1 MALTCRGGATAARD
15 TTGSGGGR
23 RGAPSGRGAEEERPM
38 RARGW
43 TARGAWAT
51 ALAGLAGFLLALEPV
66 EASHTIKIGIAGPMT
81 GGDAKMGQ
89 EFEKVGRL
97 ALEER
102 KGMVAGHKIEF
113 LVEDDKSDPK
123 EAVSVANKLVNGG
136 VKAVIGHYNSSCTIP
151 ASDIYNE
158 ASIVHITPTSSNP
171 KITERGYKMLYRII
185 TRDDQQGVFVADY
198 LKDVAK
204 AKRVAIIHDKTTY
217 GQGLAEE
224 TQKAL
229 EKLGIKPVF
238 FEAITRGEKDFT
250 PVVTKLK
257 ATNPDYSYFT
267 GYYAEGGIL
276 VRQFRDVGVPGTF
289 FAGDA
294 NQDPV
299 FIETAGKAGEGV
311 IMSTAPLPEQVPAAA
326 EFLKKFIAKY
336 GPGPGPFVH
345 YDFDAFNILFAAME
359 GAGKEIDNPK
369 AVSAEIRKVKDYKGA
384 SGTITFNDKGDVLGR
399 EKQFIVLVIK
409 DGKFTTHWAPKM

>member
-1 MALTCRGGATAARD
+1 MRGHGAGTRQALTAAI
-15 TTGSGGGR
+15 TVV
-23 RGAPSGRGAEEERPM
+23 
-38 RARGW
+38 
-43 TARGAWAT
+43 
-51 ALAGLAGFLLALEPV
+51 ALAAGGLLAGPAQ
-66 EASHTIKIGIAGPMT
+66 ASHTIKIGIAGPMT

-97 ALEER
+97 VLEER

-113 LVEDDKSDPK
+113 VVEDDKSDPK
-123 EAVSVANKLVNGG
+123 EAVAVANKLVNAG

-151 ASDIYNE
+151 ASDVYNE
-158 ASIVHITPTSSNP
+158 AGIIQMASTSSNP

-198 LKDVAK
+198 LKNVAK

-224 TQKAL
+224 TAKAL
-229 EKLGIKPVF
+229 EKQGLKPVF
-238 FEAITRGEKDFT
+238 FEAITRGEKDFS

-257 ATNPDYSYFT
+257 AANPDYSYFT

-276 VRQFRDVGVPGTF
+276 VRQFRDLGVPGIF

-299 FIETAGKAGEGV
+299 FIQTAGKAGEGV

-326 EFLKKFIAKY
+326 DFLKKFVAKY

-345 YDFDAFNILFAAME
+345 YDYDAFNLLFTAME
-359 GAGKEIDNPK
+359 KAGAQIDDPK
-369 AVSAEIRKVKDYKGA
+369 AVNAEMKKIKNFKGA
-384 SGTITFNDKGDVLGR
+384 SGTITFDDKGDVIGR

-409 DGKFTTHWAPKM
+409 DGKFTTFWAPKM

>member
-1 MALTCRGGATAARD
+1 
-15 TTGSGGGR
+15 
-23 RGAPSGRGAEEERPM
+23 M
-38 RARGW
+38 RAHGW

-51 ALAGLAGFLLALEPV
+51 ALAGLVGFLPAVEPV
-66 EASHTIKIGIAGPMT
+66 EASHTIKIGIAGPTT

-123 EAVSVANKLVNGG
+123 EAVSVANKLVNAG

-151 ASDIYNE
+151 ASDVYNE
-158 ASIVHITPTSSNP
+158 ASIVHISATSSNP

-257 ATNPDYSYFT
+257 AANPDFTYFT

-294 NQDPV
+294 NQDPI
-299 FIETAGKAGEGV
+299 FIETAGKAAEGV

-336 GPGPGPFVH
+336 GPGPGPVRPLRLRRLQH
-345 YDFDAFNILFAAME
+345 PLRGD
-359 GAGKEIDNPK
+359 GARGQ
-369 AVSAEIRKVKDYKGA
+369 
-384 SGTITFNDKGDVLGR
+384 GDRQPEGR
-399 EKQFIVLVIK
+399 ERRDPEGQGLQGRLRHDHVQRQGRRARPREAVHRAGDQGREVHHPLGAQDVGRRELRAGRARPARRRP
-409 DGKFTTHWAPKM
+409 DRCRSSTSSRSRS

>member
-1 MALTCRGGATAARD
+1 MRNAVRRLAVLTAVAVLAWLLGG
-15 TTGSGGGR
+15 
-23 RGAPSGRGAEEERPM
+23 PSGAE
-38 RARGW
+38 
-43 TARGAWAT
+43 AT
-51 ALAGLAGFLLALEPV
+51 
-66 EASHTIKIGIAGPMT
+66 HTIKVGIAGPMT
-81 GGDAKMGQ
+81 GGDAKQGQ
-89 EFEKVGRL
+89 EFEKAGRL

-113 LVEDDKSDPK
+113 LVEDDKADPK
-123 EAVSVANKLVNGG
+123 EAVAVANKLVNAG
-136 VKAVIGHYNSSCTIP
+136 VKAVIGHYNSSCSIP

-158 ASIVHITPTSSNP
+158 AGIVQITPTSSNP
-171 KITERGYKMLYRII
+171 KLTERGYRMVFRII

-198 LKDVAK
+198 LKNVAK

-224 TQKAL
+224 TKAAL
-229 EKLGIKPVF
+229 EKLGLKPVF

-257 ATNPDYSYFT
+257 GVNPDYTYFT

-276 VRQFRDVGVPGTF
+276 VRQFRDLGVPGVF

-299 FIETAGKAGEGV
+299 FIETAGKAAEGV

-326 EFLKKFIAKY
+326 EFLKKFVAKY
-336 GPGPGPFVH
+336 GPNPGPFVH
-345 YDFDAFNILFAAME
+345 YDYDAFNLLFLAME
-359 GAGKEIDNPK
+359 RAGKEIDNPK
-369 AVSAEIRKVKDYKGA
+369 AVAAELRKIKNYKGA
-384 SGTITFNDKGDVLGR
+384 SGTITFNEKGDVLGR
-399 EKQFIVLVIK
+399 EKQFIVLIVK

>member
-1 MALTCRGGATAARD
+1 
-15 TTGSGGGR
+15 
-23 RGAPSGRGAEEERPM
+23 M
-38 RARGW
+38 RAHGW
-43 TARGAWAT
+43 TARGAWVT
-51 ALAGLAGFLLALEPV
+51 ALAGLVGFLPAVEPV
-66 EASHTIKIGIAGPMT
+66 EASHTIKIGIAGPTT

-123 EAVSVANKLVNGG
+123 EAVSVANKLVNAG

-151 ASDIYNE
+151 ASDVYNE

-171 KITERGYKMLYRII
+171 KITERGYKMLYRIV

-204 AKRVAIIHDKTTY
+204 AKRVAIVHDKTTY

-229 EKLGIKPVF
+229 EKVGIKPVF

-250 PVVTKLK
+250 PVMTKLK
-257 ATNPDYSYFT
+257 AANPDFTYFT

-294 NQDPV
+294 NQDPI
-299 FIETAGKAGEGV
+299 FIETAGKAAEGV

-359 GAGKEIDNPK
+359 RAGKEIDNPK
-369 AVSAEIRKVKDYKGA
+369 AVNAEIRKVKDYKGA

>member
-1 MALTCRGGATAARD
+1 
-15 TTGSGGGR
+15 
-23 RGAPSGRGAEEERPM
+23 M
-38 RARGW
+38 RVHGW
-43 TARGAWAT
+43 TLRRAWA
-51 ALAGLAGFLLALEPV
+51 APLAGLVGLLLAFEPV
-66 EASHTIKIGIAGPMT
+66 EASHTVKIGIAGPMT

-89 EFEKVGRL
+89 EFEKAGRL

-123 EAVSVANKLVNGG
+123 EAVSVANKLVNAG

-171 KITERGYKMLYRII
+171 KITERGYKMLYRVI
-185 TRDDQQGVFVADY
+185 TRDDQQGVFVAGY

-204 AKRVAIIHDKTTY
+204 AKRVAIVHDKTTY

-229 EKLGIKPVF
+229 EKQGIKPVF

-257 ATNPDYSYFT
+257 AANPDFTYFT
-267 GYYAEGGIL
+267 GYYAEGGVL
-276 VRQFRDVGVPGTF
+276 VRQFRDLGVSGTF

-294 NQDPV
+294 NQDPI

-326 EFLKKFIAKY
+326 DFLKKFIAKY

-345 YDFDAFNILFAAME
+345 YDYDAFNILFGAME
-359 GAGKEIDNPK
+359 RAGKEIDNPK
-369 AVSAEIRKVKDYKGA
+369 AVNAEIRKVKDYKGA

-409 DGKFTTHWAPKM
+409 DGKFTTHWAPK

>member
-1 MALTCRGGATAARD
+1 MALTCRGGGTATRD

-38 RARGW
+38 RAHGW

-51 ALAGLAGFLLALEPV
+51 ALAGLVGFLPAVEPV
-66 EASHTIKIGIAGPMT
+66 EASHTIKIGIAGPTT

-123 EAVSVANKLVNGG
+123 EAVSVANKLVNAG

-229 EKLGIKPVF
+229 EKVGIKPVF

-257 ATNPDYSYFT
+257 AANPDFTYFT

-294 NQDPV
+294 NQDPI
-299 FIETAGKAGEGV
+299 FIETAGKAAEGV

-326 EFLKKFIAKY
+326 DFLKKFIAKY

-359 GAGKEIDNPK
+359 RAGKEIDNPK
-369 AVSAEIRKVKDYKGA
+369 AVNAEIRKVKDYKGT

>member
-1 MALTCRGGATAARD
+1 MRGH
-15 TTGSGGGR
+15 
-23 RGAPSGRGAEEERPM
+23 
-38 RARGW
+38 GW
-43 TARGAWAT
+43 TARRAVAT
-51 ALAGLAGFLLALEPV
+51 GLAGLVGLLLALGPA
-66 EASHTIKIGIAGPMT
+66 EASHTIKIGIAGPTT

-89 EFEKVGRL
+89 EFEKAGRI
-97 ALEER
+97 ALEDR

-123 EAVSVANKLVNGG
+123 EAVAVANKLVNAG

-151 ASDIYNE
+151 ASDVYNE
-158 ASIVHITPTSSNP
+158 AGIVHISATSSNP

-185 TRDDQQGVFVADY
+185 TRDDQQGVFVANY
-198 LKDVAK
+198 LKNAVK

-217 GQGLAEE
+217 AQGLAEE
-224 TQKAL
+224 TQKAM
-229 EKLGIKPVF
+229 EKQGMKPVF

-257 ATNPDYSYFT
+257 GTNPDYTYFT

-276 VRQFRDVGVPGTF
+276 VRQFRDLGVPGIF
-289 FAGDA
+289 FAADA

-299 FIETAGKAGEGV
+299 FIETAGRAAEGV

-326 EFLKKFIAKY
+326 EFLKKFVAKY

-345 YDFDAFNILFAAME
+345 YDYDAFNILFLAME
-359 GAGKEIDNPK
+359 RAGREIDNPK
-369 AVSAEIRKVKDYKGA
+369 AVNAEIKKLKDYKGT
-384 SGTITFNDKGDVLGR
+384 SGTITFDQKGDVIGR